1 MLSAGCNMCVATA
14 VSQRGSGVS
23 ATARAVA
30 SSHAGNTGGSTTFPS
45 CRSWFGGRSD
55 RLHGPGS
62 RFRVHRQAWET
73 RRFLPRMA
81 SSSPET
87 MSTLET
93 TRPRDILKNTVVCDG
108 LLVESEQFLDQQQHG
123 DRGRG
128 ADDAVDYV
136 CGKLSCSPVEDVVG
150 EGRILVQEEGLSWW
164 DRLMNVMPTR
174 ARGLIMLNLLVL
186 LCGTNWVVVKDAG
199 ATFDPFSFASLRFL
213 VASALFA
220 PMLVSAV
227 RNTEVVKGGVEI
239 GVYTAI
245 GYLLQAQGLL
255 TTDASRASFLS
266 TFTVLVVPFLAGLS
280 GRGVRP
286 ITWASA
292 VAALV
297 GVSMLE
303 QSGSAP
309 SWGDL
314 WSALSAMAFGVQ
326 MFRTEHWSRVLG
338 KDAAFQLMSVVLTT
352 TALLSTIA
360 AAAAHPSETA
370 ALLKSIT
377 VDLSG
382 EHGSTFPLENFA
394 SIPWA
399 EVLYTGFLTTDVV
412 LLMEVV
418 ALQDVSSVEAS
429 IIYTLEPVIGAAFAF
444 VALGERWGPLGWA
457 GAGLIVTSCLV
468 TQMMGSESEDAA
480 PQSAK
485 EKTS

>member
-1 MLSAGCNMCVATA
+1 MLSCNTCVVATA
-14 VSQRGSGVS
+14 VSQRGSGTPSNSIPSCHGAVS
-23 ATARAVA
+23 SSYNGICGDLKLYRGCFGTRRPGVGRSRCDAHRQSLERTRRSFPRVA
-30 SSHAGNTGGSTTFPS
+30 SFSPDTLSRTDMSDTPTTV
-45 CRSWFGGRSD
+45 G
-55 RLHGPGS
+55 
-62 RFRVHRQAWET
+62 E
-73 RRFLPRMA
+73 
-81 SSSPET
+81 
-87 MSTLET
+87 
-93 TRPRDILKNTVVCDG
+93 VCDG
-108 LLVESEQFLDQQQHG
+108 TESALDQQRAGQDG
-123 DRGRG
+123 E
-128 ADDAVDYV
+128 YV
-136 CGKLSCSPVEDVVG
+136 CGKLSCTPVG
-150 EGRILVQEEGLSWW
+150 GIEESSTWW
-164 DRLMNVMPTR
+164 DQAMNVLPSR
-174 ARGLIMLNLLVL
+174 VRGLIMLNLLVL

-220 PMLVSAV
+220 PVLVSAV
-227 RNTEVVKGGVEI
+227 KNSEVVKGGVEI
-239 GVYTAI
+239 GVYTAL

-292 VAALV
+292 LAALV

-314 WSALSAMAFGVQ
+314 WSALSAIAFGVQ
-326 MFRTEHWSRVLG
+326 MFRTEYWSRVLG
-338 KDAAFQLMSVVLTT
+338 KDAAFELMSVVLTT
-352 TALLSTIA
+352 TAFFSTLA
-360 AAAAHPSETA
+360 AAAAHPSEA
-370 ALLKSIT
+370 ALLVKSL
-377 VDLSG
+377 VDGGTPSS
-382 EHGSTFPLENFA
+382 EYMA
-394 SIPWA
+394 SIPWG

-457 GAGLIVTSCLV
+457 GAGLIVTSCLA
-468 TQMMGSESEDAA
+468 TQMMGSDSEE
-480 PQSAK
+480 
-485 EKTS
+485 EKAL

>member
-1 MLSAGCNMCVATA
+1 MWSCNVATQ
-14 VSQRGSGVS
+14 VSQLRGSGTRS
-23 ATARAVA
+23 TGGCSSLTTTPTTPRRRNTSHATCVMTSGRRTLGRIHSFRRQGKSRRQLLTDVTRSLSRVA
-30 SSHAGNTGGSTTFPS
+30 S
-45 CRSWFGGRSD
+45 
-55 RLHGPGS
+55 L
-62 RFRVHRQAWET
+62 
-73 RRFLPRMA
+73 
-81 SSSPET
+81 SPET
-87 MSTLET
+87 IFTRSESSET
-93 TRPRDILKNTVVCDG
+93 SLQDARDVG
-108 LLVESEQFLDQQQHG
+108 LVQSEHVLDQQQDHG
-123 DRGRG
+123 GEYVSCR
-128 ADDAVDYV
+128 AQDDEAV
-136 CGKLSCSPVEDVVG
+136 PVT
-150 EGRILVQEEGLSWW
+150 WW
-164 DRLMNVMPTR
+164 DQAMDVLPSRV
-174 ARGLIMLNLLVL
+174 RGLIMLNLLVL

-199 ATFDPFSFASLRFL
+199 GVFDPFSFASLRFL

-220 PMLVSAV
+220 PVLLSAV
-227 RNTEVVKGGVEI
+227 KNTEVVKGGVEI
-239 GVYTAI
+239 GVYTAV

-292 VAALV
+292 LAALV

-326 MFRTEHWSRVLG
+326 MFRTEYWSRVLG
-338 KDAAFQLMSVVLTT
+338 KDSAFQLMSVVLTT
-352 TALLSTIA
+352 TAFLSTLVA
-360 AAAAHPSETA
+360 GVAHPSETA
-370 ALLKSIT
+370 MIFKS
-377 VDLSG
+377 LSTT
-382 EHGSTFPLENFA
+382 GSLSSEYMS
-394 SIPWA
+394 SIPWG
-399 EVLYTGFLTTDVV
+399 EVFYTGLLTTDVV

-468 TQMMGSESEDAA
+468 TQMLGSDEDEEEEE
-480 PQSAK
+480 K
-485 EKTS
+485 EEEEQTQEHEQPPLSSF

>member
-1 MLSAGCNMCVATA
+1 MRVGLSYRDA
-14 VSQRGSGVS
+14 QRRSWENRRFS
-23 ATARAVA
+23 SRVA
-30 SSHAGNTGGSTTFPS
+30 S
-45 CRSWFGGRSD
+45 
-55 RLHGPGS
+55 
-62 RFRVHRQAWET
+62 V
-73 RRFLPRMA
+73 
-81 SSSPET
+81 SPET
-87 MSTLET
+87 LSRPET
-93 TRPRDILKNTVVCDG
+93 AGNSNYVQESGACDG
-108 LLVESEQFLDQQQHG
+108 FMGSEHVSDEQHG
-123 DRGRG
+123 VHGGVAGEYLCGEPSRSL
-128 ADDAVDYV
+128 AEAVID
-136 CGKLSCSPVEDVVG
+136 GNMDVA
-150 EGRILVQEEGLSWW
+150 ESSAWW
-164 DRLMNVMPTR
+164 DRAMNVLPSR
-174 ARGLIMLNLLVL
+174 VRGLIMLNLLVL

-213 VASALFA
+213 VASVLFA
-220 PMLVSAV
+220 PVLLSAV

-239 GVYTAI
+239 GVYTAV

-297 GVSMLE
+297 GVSLLE

-326 MFRTEHWSRVLG
+326 MFRTEYWSRVLG

-352 TALLSTIA
+352 TALLSTIT
-360 AAAAHPSETA
+360 AAAAHPSEA
-370 ALLKSIT
+370 ASLMNSIIGNGRDGIFSSDT
-377 VDLSG
+377 V
-382 EHGSTFPLENFA
+382 T

-457 GAGLIVTSCLV
+457 GAGLIVSSCLV
-468 TQMMGSESEDAA
+468 TQMMGSDTADEPTPA
-480 PQSAK
+480 QH
-485 EKTS
+485 EKLS